1 MRTVWNQSSSR
12 HQRSTRPRDGFT
24 LLELMVV
31 VVIIAILIGLL
42 LPAVNSVRRA
52 ARDAEVRSDIASLED
67 AIGKFKVTF
76 GVEPPS
82 QISLYPTAAAWEA
95 SATSRRHKGTIKQL
109 WPQFDFTNC
118 GGLCPGGAFPA
129 PWSAMMPVPPQLDL
143 SGSEC
148 LVFFLGGLVSST
160 SGALTGFSK
169 DPTQPFGGGT
179 NREGPFYEFK
189 GALIVQ
195 TPPSTTPGNSNW
207 SVRLTDLDADW
218 FPEYKDPLPQQT
230 SPYLYFN
237 GVNGYR
243 TDFAGTY
250 PWHNTDN
257 FGTVATMLINNAY
270 YSNQNF
276 KSSDNTP
283 AGSGTPPAMCLPY
296 KPRAIQ
302 IISPGADSVYGTGG
316 LFNPA
321 SVGTLSSADRDN
333 ITNFH
338 GGRLGG

>member
-1 MRTVWNQSSSR
+1 MRVVWNSSSI
-12 HQRSTRPRDGFT
+12 QKNRPRLVRGGFT

-82 QISLYPTAAAWEA
+82 QILIYPTAAAWET
-95 SATSRRHKGTIKQL
+95 SAVSRRHKGTIKQL
-109 WPQFDFTNC
+109 WPQFDFATC
-118 GGLCPGGAFPA
+118 GGLCPSGTFPA
-129 PWSAMMPVPPQLDL
+129 PWSTMAPVPTQLDL
-143 SGSEC
+143 TGAEC
-148 LVFFLGGLVSST
+148 LVFFLGGMVSST
-160 SGALTGFSK
+160 GGGFTGFSK
-169 DPTQPFGGGT
+169 DPQYPFGAGT
-179 NREGPFYEFK
+179 NREGPFFEFK
-189 GALIVQ
+189 GALRL
-195 TPPSTTPGNSNW
+195 PLLASPGNNNW
-207 SVRLTDLDADW
+207 TGRLTDLDGDW
-218 FPEYKDPLPQQT
+218 LPEYRDPLPQQT

-237 GVNGYR
+237 GVSGYR
-243 TDFAGTY
+243 TDYPTS

-257 FGTVATMLINNAY
+257 FGTGVPTTMSISNAY
-270 YSNQNF
+270 YSNANF
-276 KSSDNTP
+276 SPTL
-283 AGSGTPPAMCLPY
+283 PPAMNVPH
-296 KPRAIQ
+296 KPRGIQ
-302 IISPGADSVYGTGG
+302 IISPGADGFYGAGG

-321 SVGTLSSADRDN
+321 STGTLLPNDRDN